1 MSNNIENLFTQYYQ
15 ILRAYALR
23 YVQNQDA
30 AEDIVQD
37 VFFELWLRRNEIDFD
52 LPMKA
57 YLFKSVLNKSRNY
70 IYDKRVKDKISFDS
84 DNDIQFIDDYLQSFV
99 VYQEDS
105 LLLKDLDREIKTYV
119 ESLPEQCHR
128 IFIMSRSLNLKNKD
142 IALRLGISIKTV
154 EKQITKALSG
164 LRNHLKE
171 KGLFL
176 LDCFNPNIQYIVE
189 NEREQHV
196 IAEYTTKDKRRVLI
210 KQSMHYENASQ
221 INRIKWQYF
230 IDNKFHSVQNMDMR
244 LFFPQ
249 ELDSYLKQI
258 GFNIIHKFGDFTE
271 GEFDDNSEKQI
282 YILELKK

>member
-128 IFIMSRSLNLKNKD
+128 IFI
-142 IALRLGISIKTV
+142 KTV

-164 LRNHLKE
+164 LRSHLK
-171 KGLFL
+171 KNGLLSFFFL
-176 LDCFNPNIQYIVE
+176 LF
-189 NEREQHV
+189 
-196 IAEYTTKDKRRVLI
+196 
-210 KQSMHYENASQ
+210 S
-221 INRIKWQYF
+221 
-230 IDNKFHSVQNMDMR
+230 
-244 LFFPQ
+244 
-249 ELDSYLKQI
+249 
-258 GFNIIHKFGDFTE
+258 GFE
-271 GEFDDNSEKQI
+271 
-282 YILELKK
+282 

>member
-1 MSNNIENLFTQYYQ
+1 MELFELDINALSKGKKEAFFILYKKFFVALCLFAQKFSIEKE
-15 ILRAYALR
+15 
-23 YVQNQDA
+23 A

-171 KGLFL
+171 NGLLSFFFL
-176 LDCFNPNIQYIVE
+176 LF
-189 NEREQHV
+189 
-196 IAEYTTKDKRRVLI
+196 
-210 KQSMHYENASQ
+210 S
-221 INRIKWQYF
+221 
-230 IDNKFHSVQNMDMR
+230 
-244 LFFPQ
+244 
-249 ELDSYLKQI
+249 
-258 GFNIIHKFGDFTE
+258 GFE
-271 GEFDDNSEKQI
+271 
-282 YILELKK
+282 

>member
-37 VFFELWLRRNEIDFD
+37 VFFELWLRR
-52 LPMKA
+52 
-57 YLFKSVLNKSRNY
+57 
-70 IYDKRVKDKISFDS
+70 
-84 DNDIQFIDDYLQSFV
+84 NDIQFIDDYLQSFV

-171 KGLFL
+171 NGLLSFFFL
-176 LDCFNPNIQYIVE
+176 LF
-189 NEREQHV
+189 
-196 IAEYTTKDKRRVLI
+196 
-210 KQSMHYENASQ
+210 S
-221 INRIKWQYF
+221 
-230 IDNKFHSVQNMDMR
+230 
-244 LFFPQ
+244 
-249 ELDSYLKQI
+249 
-258 GFNIIHKFGDFTE
+258 GFE
-271 GEFDDNSEKQI
+271 
-282 YILELKK
+282 

>member
-164 LRNHLKE
+164 LRSHLKNN
-171 KGLFL
+171 GLLSFFFL
-176 LDCFNPNIQYIVE
+176 LF
-189 NEREQHV
+189 
-196 IAEYTTKDKRRVLI
+196 
-210 KQSMHYENASQ
+210 S
-221 INRIKWQYF
+221 
-230 IDNKFHSVQNMDMR
+230 
-244 LFFPQ
+244 
-249 ELDSYLKQI
+249 
-258 GFNIIHKFGDFTE
+258 GFE
-271 GEFDDNSEKQI
+271 
-282 YILELKK
+282 

>member
-1 MSNNIENLFTQYYQ
+1 MELFELDINALSKGKKEAFF
-15 ILRAYALR
+15 ILYKKFFVALCLFA
-23 YVQNQDA
+23 QKFSIGKGA

-171 KGLFL
+171 NGLLSFFFL
-176 LDCFNPNIQYIVE
+176 LF
-189 NEREQHV
+189 
-196 IAEYTTKDKRRVLI
+196 
-210 KQSMHYENASQ
+210 S
-221 INRIKWQYF
+221 
-230 IDNKFHSVQNMDMR
+230 
-244 LFFPQ
+244 
-249 ELDSYLKQI
+249 
-258 GFNIIHKFGDFTE
+258 GFE
-271 GEFDDNSEKQI
+271 
-282 YILELKK
+282 

>member
-1 MSNNIENLFTQYYQ
+1 MELFELDINALSKGKKEAFF
-15 ILRAYALR
+15 ILYKKFFVALCLFA
-23 YVQNQDA
+23 QKFSIGKEA

-164 LRNHLKE
+164 LRSHLK
-171 KGLFL
+171 KNGLLSFFFL
-176 LDCFNPNIQYIVE
+176 LF
-189 NEREQHV
+189 
-196 IAEYTTKDKRRVLI
+196 
-210 KQSMHYENASQ
+210 S
-221 INRIKWQYF
+221 
-230 IDNKFHSVQNMDMR
+230 
-244 LFFPQ
+244 
-249 ELDSYLKQI
+249 
-258 GFNIIHKFGDFTE
+258 GFE
-271 GEFDDNSEKQI
+271 
-282 YILELKK
+282 

>member
-1 MSNNIENLFTQYYQ
+1 MELFELDINALSKGKKEAFF
-15 ILRAYALR
+15 ILYKKFFVALCLFA
-23 YVQNQDA
+23 QKFSIGKEA

-171 KGLFL
+171 NGLLSFFFL
-176 LDCFNPNIQYIVE
+176 LF
-189 NEREQHV
+189 
-196 IAEYTTKDKRRVLI
+196 
-210 KQSMHYENASQ
+210 S
-221 INRIKWQYF
+221 
-230 IDNKFHSVQNMDMR
+230 
-244 LFFPQ
+244 
-249 ELDSYLKQI
+249 
-258 GFNIIHKFGDFTE
+258 GFE
-271 GEFDDNSEKQI
+271 
-282 YILELKK
+282 

>member
-70 IYDKRVKDKISFDS
+70 IYDKRVKDKI
-84 DNDIQFIDDYLQSFV
+84 DDYLQSFV

-164 LRNHLKE
+164 LRSHLK
-171 KGLFL
+171 KNGLLSFFFL
-176 LDCFNPNIQYIVE
+176 LF
-189 NEREQHV
+189 
-196 IAEYTTKDKRRVLI
+196 
-210 KQSMHYENASQ
+210 S
-221 INRIKWQYF
+221 
-230 IDNKFHSVQNMDMR
+230 
-244 LFFPQ
+244 
-249 ELDSYLKQI
+249 
-258 GFNIIHKFGDFTE
+258 GFE
-271 GEFDDNSEKQI
+271 
-282 YILELKK
+282 

>member
-37 VFFELWLRRNEIDFD
+37 VFFD
-52 LPMKA
+52 
-57 YLFKSVLNKSRNY
+57 
-70 IYDKRVKDKISFDS
+70 IYDNRVKDKISFDS

-164 LRNHLKE
+164 LRNHLK
-171 KGLFL
+171 KNGLLSFFFL
-176 LDCFNPNIQYIVE
+176 LF
-189 NEREQHV
+189 
-196 IAEYTTKDKRRVLI
+196 
-210 KQSMHYENASQ
+210 S
-221 INRIKWQYF
+221 
-230 IDNKFHSVQNMDMR
+230 
-244 LFFPQ
+244 
-249 ELDSYLKQI
+249 
-258 GFNIIHKFGDFTE
+258 GFE
-271 GEFDDNSEKQI
+271 
-282 YILELKK
+282 

>member
-70 IYDKRVKDKISFDS
+70 IYDKRVKDKISFDL

-99 VYQEDS
+99 VYQE
-105 LLLKDLDREIKTYV
+105 

-164 LRNHLKE
+164 LRSHLK
-171 KGLFL
+171 KNGLLSFFFL
-176 LDCFNPNIQYIVE
+176 LF
-189 NEREQHV
+189 
-196 IAEYTTKDKRRVLI
+196 
-210 KQSMHYENASQ
+210 S
-221 INRIKWQYF
+221 
-230 IDNKFHSVQNMDMR
+230 
-244 LFFPQ
+244 
-249 ELDSYLKQI
+249 
-258 GFNIIHKFGDFTE
+258 GFE
-271 GEFDDNSEKQI
+271 
-282 YILELKK
+282 